1 MKRCLLFWALG
12 FSWALPALSQTIETD
27 RPDQTEAATLVPV
40 GGIQL
45 EAGVAGW
52 TSGDASTTGYTL
64 PTALLRYGL
73 HERFEL
79 RLVGQRDQMQ
89 PNFID
94 MEETWTTTSAWDV
107 GAKVAGWNNHNSQMC
122 VLAHYRVRPGANDG
136 GQVRVNWAKP
146 LGSRFSVGTNVGMAW
161 EWATEDQAAVG
172 EVEYTLALGYNVS
185 ETLYAYVEAFG
196 AGGGLQGDAGL
207 AWRPDPLSQFDVSAG
222 WTDGSGDSYVALGW
236 SKLWMPGKYAR

>member
-1 MKRCLLFWALG
+1 MNLRLALVALISFG
-12 FSWALPALSQTIETD
+12 AFSAFAQTIETD

-79 RLVGQRDQMQ
+79 RVVGQRDQMQ
-89 PNFID
+89 SNFID
-94 MEETWTTTSAWDV
+94 LEEPWTSASAWDL
-107 GAKVAGWNNHNSQMC
+107 GAKVAGWNTDASQMC
-122 VLAHYRVRPGANDG
+122 LLAHYRFRPGANDG
-136 GQVRVNWAKP
+136 GQVRLNVSKP
-146 LGSRFSVGTNVGMAW
+146 LGTRFSIGTNIGMVW

-172 EVEYTLALGYNVS
+172 EVEYTLALGYDVT
-185 ETLYAYVEAFG
+185 ETVYAYVEAFG
-196 AGGGLQGDAGL
+196 AGGGLQGDTGL
-207 AWRPDPLSQFDVSAG
+207 AWRPDTLSQFDVSVG
-222 WTDGSGDSYVALGW
+222 WTDGSGQSYVAVGW
-236 SKLWMPGKYAR
+236 SRLWMP

>member
-1 MKRCLLFWALG
+1 MNLRLALVVLISFG
-12 FSWALPALSQTIETD
+12 ACSASAQTIETD

-52 TSGDASTTGYTL
+52 TSGDATVTGYTL

-79 RLVGQRDQMQ
+79 RVVGQRDQMQ
-89 PNFID
+89 FNFID
-94 MEETWTTTSAWDV
+94 MEEPWTSASAWDL
-107 GAKVAGWNNHNSQMC
+107 GAKVAGWNTDASQMC
-122 VLAHYRVRPGANDG
+122 VLAHYRFRPGANDG
-136 GQVRVNWAKP
+136 GQVRLNVAKP
-146 LGSRFSVGTNVGMAW
+146 LGSRFSIGTNVGIAW
-161 EWATEDQAAVG
+161 QWATEEQAAVG
-172 EVEYTLALGYNVS
+172 EAEYTLALGYSVS

-207 AWRPDPLSQFDVSAG
+207 AWRPDPWSQFDVSVG
-222 WTDGSGDSYVALGW
+222 WTDGSGNSYVAVGW
-236 SKLWMPGKYAR
+236 SKLWMI

>member
-1 MKRCLLFWALG
+1 
-12 FSWALPALSQTIETD
+12 
-27 RPDQTEAATLVPV
+27 
-40 GGIQL
+40 
-45 EAGVAGW
+45 
-52 TSGDASTTGYTL
+52 L

-79 RLVGQRDQMQ
+79 RVVGQRDQLQ
-89 PNFID
+89 LNFID
-94 MEETWTTTSAWDV
+94 LEEPWTTTSAWDV
-107 GAKVAGWNNHNSQMC
+107 GAKVAGWNTDASQMC
-122 VLAHYRVRPGANDG
+122 VLAHYRFRPGANDG

-146 LGSRFSVGTNVGMAW
+146 LGSRFSLGTNFGMAW
-161 EWATEDQAAVG
+161 EWATADQAAVG

-207 AWRPDPLSQFDVSAG
+207 AWRPDPLSQFDVSVG

-236 SKLWMPGKYAR
+236 SKLWMP

>member
-1 MKRCLLFWALG
+1 MTRCLLFWTLI
-12 FSWALPALSQTIETD
+12 FSCALPVLSQTIETD

-79 RLVGQRDQMQ
+79 RVVGQRDQMQ
-89 PNFID
+89 NNFID
-94 MEETWTTTSAWDV
+94 MEEPWTSTSAWDL
-107 GAKVAGWNNHNSQMC
+107 GAKVAGWNTEASQMC

-136 GQVRVNWAKP
+136 GQVRLNVAKP
-146 LGSRFSVGTNVGMAW
+146 LGSRFSAGTNVGMAW

-172 EVEYTLALGYNVS
+172 EFEYTLALGYNVS
-185 ETLYAYVEAFG
+185 ETLYAYIEAFG
-196 AGGGLQGDAGL
+196 ASGGLQGDAGL
-207 AWRPDPLSQFDVSAG
+207 AWRPDPLSQFDVSVG
-222 WTDGSGDSYVALGW
+222 WTDGSGNSYVAVGW
-236 SKLWMPGKYAR
+236 SKLWMP

>member
-1 MKRCLLFWALG
+1 MNLRLALVALISFG
-12 FSWALPALSQTIETD
+12 AFSAFAQTIETD

-64 PTALLRYGL
+64 PTALLRCGL

-79 RLVGQRDQMQ
+79 RVVGQRDQMQ
-89 PNFID
+89 SNFID
-94 MEETWTTTSAWDV
+94 LEEPWTSASAWDL
-107 GAKVAGWNNHNSQMC
+107 GAKVAGWNTDASQMC
-122 VLAHYRVRPGANDG
+122 LLAHYRFRPGANDG
-136 GQVRVNWAKP
+136 GQVRLNVSKP
-146 LGSRFSVGTNVGMAW
+146 LGTRFSIGTNIGMVW

-172 EVEYTLALGYNVS
+172 EVEYTLALGYDVT
-185 ETLYAYVEAFG
+185 ETVYAYVEAFG

-207 AWRPDPLSQFDVSAG
+207 AWRPDPLSQFDVSVG
-222 WTDGSGDSYVALGW
+222 WTDGSGQSYVAVGW
-236 SKLWMPGKYAR
+236 SRLWMP

>member
-1 MKRCLLFWALG
+1 MKLRLALVALISFG
-12 FSWALPALSQTIETD
+12 AFSAFAQTIETD

-79 RLVGQRDQMQ
+79 RVVGQRDQMQ
-89 PNFID
+89 SNFID
-94 MEETWTTTSAWDV
+94 LEEPWTSASAWDL
-107 GAKVAGWNNHNSQMC
+107 GAKVAGWNTDASQMC
-122 VLAHYRVRPGANDG
+122 LLAHYRFRPGANDG
-136 GQVRVNWAKP
+136 GQVRLNVSKP
-146 LGSRFSVGTNVGMAW
+146 LGTRFSIGTNIGMVW

-172 EVEYTLALGYNVS
+172 EVEYTLALGYDVT
-185 ETLYAYVEAFG
+185 ETVYAYVESFG
-196 AGGGLQGDAGL
+196 AGGGLQVDAGL
-207 AWRPDPLSQFDVSAG
+207 AWRPDPLSQFDVSVG
-222 WTDGSGDSYVALGW
+222 WTDGSGQSYVAVGW
-236 SKLWMPGKYAR
+236 SKLWMP